1 MSVRRKP
8 NDGQCRLKLLNT
20 MERRDG
26 MPIRLTYHHNLR
38 LSESIDEQELKK
50 IKKQLSQKPL
60 LSDVYLITPA
70 RNNRDLLE
78 FYHSRTLA
86 WPYYQ
91 KEPPLIIGIVRTY
104 DEALAM
110 IEQLVREC
118 YLSRGDCSLREYL
131 LC

>member
-1 MSVRRKP
+1 
-8 NDGQCRLKLLNT
+8 
-20 MERRDG
+20 

-38 LSESIDEQELKK
+38 LSDSIDEQELKS
-50 IKKQLSQKPL
+50 IKKQLSRKPL

-70 RNNRDLLE
+70 RNSRDLLE
-78 FYHSRTLA
+78 FYHSRMLV

-104 DEALAM
+104 EEALTM
-110 IEQLVREC
+110 IEQLVQEC